1 MVEHMIHFD
10 REIVFQCAYGIFE
23 LFFPFLF
30 KDLFLCLYRIFHV
43 ENDEFNVIL
52 LCVDEPLHSLLH
64 VTHDVA
70 ICLLTELAVE
80 ILFSSPPLF
89 FVDCYQLLLGSID
102 D

>member
-1 MVEHMIHFD
+1 MIHFD
-10 REIVFQCAYGIFE
+10 REIGFQCAYGVFE

-30 KDLFLCLYRIFHV
+30 KDLFLCIYRFFHV
-43 ENDEFNVIL
+43 GYDEVNVIL
-52 LCVDEPLHSLLH
+52 LRVDEPFHSLLH

-89 FVDCYQLLLGSID
+89 FVDCYQLLLGSLD